1 MLRQSDFFGRYLV
14 LRLFSHERPFL
25 PAVLFVVSIP
35 CGKQIEHP
43 PCSSEFSSRESLM
56 LLIFCG
62 VSGSPS
68 AVDPKRFL
76 GSLTAFD
83 THVKTPSITFCI
95 LGLIHRGDEWTFV
108 VPNFL
113 YATCEQ
119 ARDSHDCHSI
129 NGWAICKR

>member
-14 LRLFSHERPFL
+14 LRLFFHERPFL

-83 THVKTPSITFCI
+83 THTKPRTNI
-95 LGLIHRGDEWTFV
+95 LRVESHRRSHAV
-108 VPNFL
+108 
-113 YATCEQ
+113 CEQ
-119 ARDSHDCHSI
+119 ARDIHGCHNI
-129 NGWAICKR
+129 NGWSICKR